1 MDEAP
6 DHATAA
12 RAAHPAAER
21 SRLIFFVGAD
31 PNVDPGPVEAARH
44 MATVAGEAGL
54 EGEIR
59 LATGA
64 VRALEMGMLEGL
76 PETISLTACPRSK
89 GNLDLSEE
97 RARAA
102 GAPAPAGG
110 DPHRGGRRS
119 VGHHPHR
126 PSRRRRRVTP

>member
-1 MDEAP
+1 MDGAP

-12 RAAHPAAER
+12 RAAHPVAER

-31 PNVDPGPVEAARH
+31 PKVDPGPVEAARH

-76 PETISLTACPRSK
+76 PETISLTACPRSM

-102 GAPAPAGG
+102 GARPRRLAEILTEVADG
-110 DPHRGGRRS
+110 RS
-119 VGHHPHR
+119 VLIPVAHR
-126 PSRRRRRVTP
+126 VDGEA